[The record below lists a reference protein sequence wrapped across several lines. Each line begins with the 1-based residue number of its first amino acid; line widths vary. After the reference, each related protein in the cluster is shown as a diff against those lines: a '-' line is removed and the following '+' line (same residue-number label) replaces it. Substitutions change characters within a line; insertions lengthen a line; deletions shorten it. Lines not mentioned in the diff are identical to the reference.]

1 MMPMQTTMLSSS
13 LRLAGAA
20 AVAALVAA
28 CASPEPTLHTLSVRP
43 EATDTG
49 RFQRA
54 FRLSGVRVPDRL
66 DKPQIVL
73 RTSDSEVVALEHQRW
88 AAPFGAELRDALSAN
103 LATTLSAVDVGNAAA
118 PGGVPLYRIGAEMRS
133 YDARPGQGVTALVT
147 WRVSRDAAT
156 QGATPVTPV
165 TPVTPAALTCQTTL
179 GLPVSAQPAGA
190 DANTGVSAVVSS
202 TQRLVQLWSQQIAQS
217 VQGLESPAAVPAWC
231 R

>member
-1 MMPMQTTMLSSS
+1 MMPMQTTMLSSFV
-13 LRLAGAA
+13 RLAGAA
-20 AVAALVAA
+20 AVALLVGA

-73 RTSDSEVVALEHQRW
+73 RTSDSEVVALEQQRW
-88 AAPFGAELRDALSAN
+88 AAPFGSELRDALSAN
-103 LATTLSAVDVGNAAA
+103 LATTLSAVDVGSAAA
-118 PGGVPLYRIGAEMRS
+118 PAGVPLYRIGAEMRS

-147 WRVSRDAAT
+147 WRVSRDATT
-156 QGATPVTPV
+156 QGAS
-165 TPVTPAALTCQTTL
+165 PAALTCQTTL
-179 GLPVSAQPAGA
+179 ALPVNGQPAGA
-190 DANTGVSAVVSS
+190 DANAGVDAVVSS
-202 TQRLVQLWSQQIAQS
+202 TQHLVQQWSQHIAQS
-217 VQGLESPAAVPAWC
+217 VQGLESPSAVPAWC